1 MGSPIFPSLPGPSH
15 GVLQKAAQRRMDHNG
30 PAQSVLL
37 SFLDKACKLRLD
49 QESPVV
55 QPPSTVTN
63 HRGYS
68 HSCILTDAAYIHLAL
83 FNSPIEAGI
92 LLCEN
97 SDPCGTSTKLTEQRS
112 ITRRCWFVTDLCLIT
127 LMHCKTRDRTAV
139 DLYL

>member
-1 MGSPIFPSLPGPSH
+1 MGSSIFPSLPGPSH
-15 GVLQKAAQRRMDHNG
+15 GVLQHAARRRMDHNG

-37 SFLDKACKLRLD
+37 SFLAKACKLRLD

-83 FNSPIEAGI
+83 FNSSIEAGI
-92 LLCEN
+92 LLCGN
-97 SDPCGTSTKLTEQRS
+97 SALCGTSTKLTDQCR
-112 ITRRCWFVTDLCLIT
+112 II
-127 LMHCKTRDRTAV
+127 V
-139 DLYL
+139 DHLPLLVRWQTCVLLH

>member
-30 PAQSVLL
+30 PAQSVMPSNL
-37 SFLDKACKLRLD
+37 AEARNLRLD

-55 QPPSTVTN
+55 QPPLTVTD

-83 FNSPIEAGI
+83 FNSSIEAGI

-97 SDPCGTSTKLTEQRS
+97 CVPQ
-112 ITRRCWFVTDLCLIT
+112 
-127 LMHCKTRDRTAV
+127 
-139 DLYL
+139 